1 MDSGVIKSFLKDKI
15 GIKKGI
21 VALKRL
27 KDEPSTLE
35 EYEGKSTICFMMQ
48 EALEENKVFYTT
60 IKNRMCL
67 GCVATGMD
75 RVPGELSEE
84 ELKQNVSFP
93 VEAVNTFQSIEVAV
107 KAEKEA
113 ARIFPKFDELYRAT
127 VIGPIERIKDPEVLI
142 IFCNPEQANLL
153 TRAYCYVTGTFIKG
167 YAGIGVCRMILPEA
181 FVNKEPTITVSDR
194 TWRIALKLSPDELTL
209 VTPPDK
215 LMIMCENL
223 EQSKLGGPS
232 PESFEKASE

>member
-1 MDSGVIKSFLKDKI
+1 MDGAAIKSLLKDKL
-15 GIKKGI
+15 GIKKGM

-27 KDEPSTLE
+27 KEEPSTLE
-35 EYEGKSTICFMMQ
+35 EYEGKNTICFMMQ

-60 IKNRMCL
+60 TKNRMCL

-84 ELKQNVSFP
+84 ELKQSVSFA
-93 VEAVNTFQSIEVAV
+93 VEAVNTFQSVEVAA

-113 ARIFPKFDELYRAT
+113 ARLFPKFNELYRAT
-127 VIGPIERIKDPEVLI
+127 VIGPIESLKEPESLI

-167 YAGIGVCRMILPEA
+167 YAGIGACRMILPDV

-209 VTPPDK
+209 VTPLDK
-215 LMIMCENL
+215 LMIMFENL
-223 EQSKLGGPS
+223 ERSKIGGPT
-232 PESFEKASE
+232 PEAFDQAP

>member
-1 MDSGVIKSFLKDKI
+1 MDGGAIKSFLKEEI
-15 GIKKGI
+15 GIKKDI

-27 KDEPSTLE
+27 KEEPSALE

-75 RVPGELSEE
+75 RVPGELREE
-84 ELKQNVSFP
+84 ELKQSVSFP
-93 VEAVNTFQSIEVAV
+93 VEAVNTFQSIESAV
-107 KAEKEA
+107 KAEREA
-113 ARIFPKFDELYRAT
+113 VRLFPKFNELYRAT
-127 VIGPIERIKDPEVLI
+127 VIGPIESVKEPEILI

-167 YAGIGVCRMILPEA
+167 YAGIGACRMILPDA

-194 TWRIALKLSPDELTL
+194 TWRIALKLSPDLLTL
-209 VTPPDK
+209 VTPYDK
-215 LMIMCENL
+215 LMIMFENL
-223 EQSKLGGPS
+223 ERSKVGGPNQ
-232 PESFEKASE
+232 EAFEQAR